1 MMDLNMAHAQDF
13 EKIVMVL
20 AFALVAFALYYYW
33 FNKKARKR
41 SSLQAEFEEILN
53 SDKYKVKG
61 KFETER

>member
-1 MMDLNMAHAQDF
+1 MDLNMAHAQDF
-13 EKIVMVL
+13 EKIIFVIALGFM
-20 AFALVAFALYYYW
+20 AFAVYYYW
-33 FNKKARKR
+33 FNKKSKKR